1 MSEMRL
7 LFRNSGLY
15 LTAILVLLLSIG
27 MNISKMKCADDGQL
41 YLGIEV
47 PFCSIEKDIDCES
60 KQNKVSCCIIEVEK
74 ECCPETKD
82 NSCASETENI
92 QFNFETLLAAFK
104 INFSL
109 APTLFFNSFL
119 SDNFHLSFNLNSF
132 LSGIPP
138 PKLNKPVLAQIQSFL
153 L

>member
-15 LTAILVLLLSIG
+15 LTAILVLFLSIG
-27 MNISKMKCADDGQL
+27 MNISKMKCADDGRL

-47 PFCSIEKDIDCES
+47 PSCSIEKDVDCES
-60 KQNKVSCCIIEVEK
+60 KQKKVSCCIIEVEK
-74 ECCPETKD
+74 KCCPETKD
-82 NSCASETENI
+82 NSCASETKNI
-92 QFNFETLLAAFK
+92 KFNFETLLAAFE

-119 SDNFHLSFNLNSF
+119 SDSFYLSFNLNSF

-138 PKLNKPVLAQIQSFL
+138 PKLNKPVLAQIQNFL